1 MHPPIAGRHYE
12 AKGVGPSPPVG
23 RRLFSCHATR
33 MLGPSY
39 GLTVC
44 LPRVVPPTV
53 RRFPKADHDP
63 DDARVPRLWRH
74 FLWKAD
80 AVDPHSSLERA
91 FELARSGRYASID
104 EIKQRLK
111 AELYDQHMIE
121 GRSLRS
127 QLRALIAKSRAQL

>member
-1 MHPPIAGRHYE
+1 MRKASALLPSWPAPFFISVQPECSGRVRGLCLL
-12 AKGVGPSPPVG
+12 AS
-23 RRLFSCHATR
+23 RR
-33 MLGPSY
+33 
-39 GLTVC
+39 
-44 LPRVVPPTV
+44 PPTV
-53 RRFPKADHDP
+53 GRFLKVDRYP

-80 AVDPHSSLERA
+80 AVDPHRTSLERA

-127 QLRALIAKSRAQL
+127 QLRALIAKSRAQT